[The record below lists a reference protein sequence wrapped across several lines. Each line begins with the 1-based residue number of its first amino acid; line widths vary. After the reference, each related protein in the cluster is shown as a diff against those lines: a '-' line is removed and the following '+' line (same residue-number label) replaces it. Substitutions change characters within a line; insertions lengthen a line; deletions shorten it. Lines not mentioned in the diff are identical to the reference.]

1 MNRRSRRVSAHTNK
15 TNVKITIHLL
25 IKGDKSRPVGLTV
38 VADHGRTG
46 IRVVGAGLG
55 TLPVAVIIIGT
66 HASVTLQSIT

>member
-1 MNRRSRRVSAHTNK
+1 MSRRCRHASAHTNK
-15 TNVKITIHLL
+15 TTVKITIHLL
-25 IKGDKSRPVGLTV
+25 IKGVKGRPVGLTV

-46 IRVVGAGLG
+46 IRVVRAGLG